1 MDDYQQ
7 IRQRHQNEEEIEKPL
22 LGEYENDNK
31 YVKPQKENKEGKLLL
46 KEKPDLVIACVFLL
60 LGLCTRYFQIGKS
73 NVVVWDEA
81 HFGGFASQYLKR
93 EFYFDVHPP
102 LGKMLIALAGYL
114 AGYDGQW
121 GWDSGATF
129 PETLNFRRMRIFCAT
144 FGALI
149 VPLAYLTACEL
160 KFQKK
165 VCLLIGLMVLCENGL
180 IVISKFVLLDPILIF
195 FTSLSF
201 FCLTKFHNQ
210 REKPFSM
217 SWFVWLFLTGVSI
230 GCVSSIKWVGL
241 FAVALVGLYTIW
253 ELWDYL
259 GDMNMSNKTYIG
271 HWLARILCLIIV
283 PISVYALNFSIH
295 FKILFKSGKGD
306 AQMSSLFQAGL
317 EGIDLAENPLNI
329 AYNSKVTIKN
339 SGYGGGLLHS
349 HVQRYPAGSEQQQ
362 VTCYHHKDSNN
373 DWFIKKPWN
382 KDQVP
387 DDKIEYLKDGDII
400 RLVHVQTTRNL
411 HSHNVKAPITSQ
423 MNEVSCY
430 GNLTLGD
437 SNDHWKVEIVD
448 DMKVRKPDN
457 VRALLTRFRL
467 RHVNSGCLLRS
478 HNVNLP
484 QWGFKQAEVACDKDK
499 KADNQA
505 NNMWNIERHW
515 NDLMEPAP
523 KAAYKSKF
531 INDFIDLNVAMWTSN
546 NALVPDPDKEP
557 DQLVSQAWQWPLAL
571 VGIRM
576 CSWSDTSVKYY
587 MMGNPFIWWFAFA
600 SLLCLGAFSLFY
612 VLRRQRK
619 ITYVWAKNEWFDY
632 CYRGLITFGGWA
644 LHYLPFYIMGRVLY
658 LHHYF
663 PTIYFG
669 IFVIGFMVDHIS
681 FYFKK
686 FPMIH
691 NIIVCVVGTIIVIS
705 FLFFSKLTY
714 GFTGPSS
721 QVQNRQWLS
730 SWHMATN
737 SD

>member
-7 IRQRHQNEEEIEKPL
+7 IRQRHQNEDETEKPL
-22 LGEYENDNK
+22 LSEYDDNK
-31 YVKPQKENKEGKLLL
+31 YDKPQKEKKEIKGFL
-46 KEKPDLVIACVFLL
+46 KNKPDLAIAGIFLIL
-60 LGLCTRYFQIGKS
+60 SLFTRYYQISKS
-73 NVVVWDEA
+73 KIVVWDEA

-121 GWDSGATF
+121 GWDSGATY
-129 PETLNFRRMRIFCAT
+129 PENLNFVKMRLFCAT

-160 KFQKK
+160 KFSRKI
-165 VCLLIGLMVLCENGL
+165 CILIGTMVLCENGL

-210 REKPFSM
+210 HEKPFSLN
-217 SWFVWLFLTGVSI
+217 WFLWLFLSGVSI
-230 GCVSSIKWVGL
+230 GCVTSVKWVGL
-241 FAVALVGLYTIW
+241 FAVALVGLHTIW
-253 ELWDYL
+253 ELWEYL
-259 GDMNMSNKTYIG
+259 GDMNMPMKTYIN
-271 HWLARILCLIIV
+271 HWLARIVCLIIV
-283 PISVYALNFSIH
+283 PISVYALNFYIH
-295 FKILFKSGKGD
+295 FLILNKSGKGD

-317 EGIDLAENPLNI
+317 EGIDLAQNPLNI

-339 SGYGGGLLHS
+339 TGYGGGLLHS

-373 DWFIKKPWN
+373 DWVIKKPWN
-382 KDQVP
+382 TEQVP
-387 DDKIEYLKDGDII
+387 DDKIEYVKDGDII

-411 HSHNVKAPITSQ
+411 HSHNVKAPITSY

-448 DMKVRKPDN
+448 DMKEKKPGN

-484 QWGFKQAEVACDKDK
+484 QWGFKQAEVACDKSK

-505 NNMWNIERHW
+505 NNIWNVERHW

-523 KAAYKSKF
+523 KATYKSSF
-531 INDFIDLNVAMWTSN
+531 IKDFIDLNVAMWTSN

-576 CSWSDTSVKYY
+576 CSWSDSTVKFY
-587 MMGNPFIWWFAFA
+587 MIGNPFIWWFAFTA
-600 SLLCLGAFSLFY
+600 ILSLGGFSLFY
-612 VLRRQRK
+612 ILRRQRK
-619 ITYVWAKNEWFDY
+619 FTYVWAKNEWYDY
-632 CYRGLITFGGWA
+632 CYRGLITFLGWA

-669 IFVIGFMVDHIS
+669 IFVLGFMIDHIS

-686 FPMIH
+686 VPMIH
-691 NIIVCVVGTIIVIS
+691 NIIVIAVGTIVVLS

-714 GFTGPSS
+714 GFTGPAS
-721 QVQNRQWLS
+721 QVKNREWLS
-730 SWHMATN
+730 SWHMATL
-737 SD
+737 DE

>member
-7 IRQRHQNEEEIEKPL
+7 IRQRHQNEEETKKPL

-31 YVKPQKENKEGKLLL
+31 YDKPVKEKKESSDLL
-46 KEKPDLVIACVFLL
+46 KEKPDLIIAGVFLI
-60 LGLCTRYFQIGKS
+60 LGLFTRFFQISKS
-73 NVVVWDEA
+73 NIVVWDEA
-81 HFGGFASQYLKR
+81 HFGGFASQYLKH

-114 AGYDGQW
+114 AGYDGHW
-121 GWDSGATF
+121 GWDSGSTF
-129 PETLNFRRMRIFCAT
+129 PENVNFVRMRLFCAT

-160 KFQKK
+160 KFPRKI
-165 VCLLIGLMVLCENGL
+165 CILIGLMVLCENGL

-210 REKPFSM
+210 REKPFSK
-217 SWFVWLFLTGVSI
+217 SWYLWLFLTGVSI
-230 GCVSSIKWVGL
+230 GCVTSVKWVGL
-241 FAVALVGLYTIW
+241 FAVALVGLHTIW

-259 GDMNMSNKTYIG
+259 GDMNMPMRTYLS
-271 HWLARILCLIIV
+271 HWLARIVCLIIV
-283 PISVYALNFSIH
+283 PISVYAFNFYLH
-295 FKILFKSGKGD
+295 FTVLSKSGKGD

-317 EGIDLAENPLNI
+317 EGIDLAQNPLNI
-329 AYNSKVTIKN
+329 AYNSRVTIKN

-373 DWFIKKPWN
+373 DWVIKKPWN
-382 KDQVP
+382 SEQVP

-411 HSHNVKAPITSQ
+411 HSHNVKAPITSF

-430 GNLTLGD
+430 GNTTLGD
-437 SNDHWKVEIVD
+437 TNDHWKVEIVD
-448 DMKVRKPDN
+448 DMRMKNPEN

-467 RHVNSGCLLRS
+467 RHVNTGCLLRS

-484 QWGFKQAEVACDKDK
+484 QWGFKQAEVACDKNK

-505 NNMWNIERHW
+505 NNIWNIERH
-515 NDLMEPAP
+515 
-523 KAAYKSKF
+523 YKSKF

-576 CSWSDTSVKYY
+576 CSWSDNTVKYY

-600 SLLCLGAFSLFY
+600 SILSLGVFSLFY
-612 VLRRQRK
+612 ILRRQRK

-632 CYRGLITFGGWA
+632 CYRGLITFLGWA

-686 FPMIH
+686 APMIH
-691 NIIVCVVGTIIVIS
+691 NIIVCTVGTIVVLS
-705 FLFFSKLTY
+705 FFFFSKLTY
-714 GFTGPSS
+714 GFTGPAS
-721 QVQNRQWLS
+721 QVQNREWLS
-730 SWHMATN
+730 SWHMATM
-737 SD
+737 DE

>member
-7 IRQRHQNEEEIEKPL
+7 IRQRHQNEEETEKPL

-31 YVKPQKENKEGKLLL
+31 YDKPVKENKTNEFL
-46 KEKPDLVIACVFLL
+46 KEKPDLIIAGVFLI
-60 LGLCTRYFQIGKS
+60 LGLFTRFFQISKS
-73 NVVVWDEA
+73 NIVVWDEA

-114 AGYDGQW
+114 AGYDGHW
-121 GWDSGATF
+121 GWDSGSTF
-129 PETLNFRRMRIFCAT
+129 PENVNFVRMRLFCAT
-144 FGALI
+144 FGAFI

-160 KFQKK
+160 KFPRKI
-165 VCLLIGLMVLCENGL
+165 CILIGLMVLCENGL

-210 REKPFSM
+210 REKPFSK
-217 SWFVWLFLTGVSI
+217 SWFLWLFFTGVSI
-230 GCVSSIKWVGL
+230 GCVTSVKWVGL
-241 FAVALVGLYTIW
+241 FAVALVGLHTIW

-259 GDMNMSNKTYIG
+259 GDMNMPMRTYIN
-271 HWLARILCLIIV
+271 HWLARIVCLIIV
-283 PISVYALNFSIH
+283 PISVYAFNFYLH
-295 FKILFKSGKGD
+295 FTILSKSGKGD

-317 EGIDLAENPLNI
+317 EGIDLAQNPLNI

-373 DWFIKKPWN
+373 DWYIKKPWN
-382 KDQVP
+382 EEQVP
-387 DDKIEYLKDGDII
+387 ADKIEYLKDGDII

-411 HSHNVKAPITSQ
+411 HSHNVKAPITSY

-430 GNLTLGD
+430 GNTTLGD
-437 SNDHWKVEIVD
+437 TNDHWKVEIVD
-448 DMKVRKPDN
+448 DMRMKKPDN

-467 RHVNSGCLLRS
+467 RHVNTGCLLRS

-484 QWGFKQAEVACDKDK
+484 QWGFKQAEVACDKNK

-505 NNMWNIERHW
+505 NNIWNIERHW

-523 KAAYKSKF
+523 SATYKSKF

-576 CSWSDTSVKYY
+576 CSWSDSTVKYY
-587 MMGNPFIWWFAFA
+587 MLGNPFIWWFAFA
-600 SLLCLGAFSLFY
+600 AILGFGVFSLFY
-612 VLRRQRK
+612 ILRRQRK
-619 ITYVWAKNEWFDY
+619 IVYVWAKNEWFDY
-632 CYRGLITFGGWA
+632 CYRGLITFLGWA

-686 FPMIH
+686 APMIH
-691 NIIVCVVGTIIVIS
+691 NIIVCTVGAIVVLS

-714 GFTGPSS
+714 GFTGPAS
-721 QVQNRQWLS
+721 QVKNREWLS
-730 SWHMATN
+730 SWHMATM
-737 SD
+737 DE